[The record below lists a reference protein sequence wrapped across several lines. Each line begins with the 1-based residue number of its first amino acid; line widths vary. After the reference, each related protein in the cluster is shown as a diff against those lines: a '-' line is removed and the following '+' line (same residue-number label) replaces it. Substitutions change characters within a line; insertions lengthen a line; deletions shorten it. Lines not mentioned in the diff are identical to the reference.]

1 MPLNKEGYVAKNTVS
16 ASTRRI
22 AERADFNHRLVGHHF
37 GSKELLWQATAKDV
51 FGHSVHQQ
59 RERYQGSDG
68 VDQLKARRAKL
79 KASPV
84 TLLFNS
90 RSKPWTPD
98 GVSTSFYRIRDRV
111 FAGTADGPSIHDL
124 RKTAATHMV
133 ILQKSHPELITD
145 QVLTDQVLT
154 DMFGWTPGTLAKMKR
169 IYVSDAAVI
178 TAMTRR
184 K

>member
-1 MPLNKEGYVAKNTVS
+1 MS

-178 TAMTRR
+178 TAMTGR